1 MLCLWTRYD
10 ILCVPRWWYRW
21 RGKGTKVN
29 ILLSSVSRITP
40 LHIYHTLPLHLVSL
54 DRNFQIW
61 WTCTDGMAGGDHV
74 TDASAGYQWWV
85 AGAYKTTSV
94 SGVWLRQTK
103 HTLLVSRPFHSCCW
117 PPYVSLCNGTIT
129 LSKAQL
135 CYRLTVIPL
144 NPTWLQH
151 TKFELPRWGL
161 FPSNYPWLQMSLAT
175 RCGNTVSKTVARRR
189 LYLTEECG
197 PLKVESPKWL
207 SCTRNGACV
216 CCEEENRKK
225 WGEKG
230 SRA

>member
-74 TDASAGYQWWV
+74 TDASAGHQWWV

-175 RCGNTVSKTVARRR
+175 RCGNSLEDCREASLVLDGGMRSLEGRVPEVALLHQERR
-189 LYLTEECG
+189 LCVLRGGEQEEVRG
-197 PLKVESPKWL
+197 
-207 SCTRNGACV
+207 
-216 CCEEENRKK
+216 
-225 WGEKG
+225 KG